1 MILPE
6 PREFTPALRGLI
18 ETFIQT
24 GSYCL
29 DVGNGH
35 GGAIGSSLVEY
46 GCGYVGADAS
56 QASSL
61 PFENESFDAALLIGV
76 LDRLIEPNLAAA
88 ELRRVLRPGGVL
100 LVTAPNV
107 SYWRRRLDGSLY
119 GHDPREGSLSAGALR
134 RMLQQAGFGLVGVEG
149 LDGSIVRDI
158 PLARCIWKGRASAPY
173 RIAERLFPSM
183 LGSRVG
189 ASAIRI

>member
-6 PREFTPALRGLI
+6 PCEFTPALRGLI
-18 ETFIQT
+18 ETFIET
-24 GSYCL
+24 GSSCL
-29 DVGNGH
+29 EIGH
-35 GGAIGSSLVEY
+35 GHAGAIGSSLVEY
-46 GCGYVGADAS
+46 GCHYVGADAS

-76 LDRLIEPNLAAA
+76 LDRLVEPKLAAV

-107 SYWRRRLDGSLY
+107 SYWRRRLDRILFGYDS
-119 GHDPREGSLSAGALR
+119 REGSLSAGALR
-134 RMLQQAGFGLVGVEG
+134 RLLLQAGFGLVGVEG
-149 LDGSIVRDI
+149 LDGSIVRDL
-158 PLARCIWKGRASAPY
+158 PMARRIWKGRASTPY
-173 RIAERLFPSM
+173 RIAERLFPAM

-189 ASAIRI
+189 AFAIRI

>member
-6 PREFTPALRGLI
+6 SREFTPALRGLI
-18 ETFIQT
+18 ETFIEI

-29 DVGNGH
+29 VVGNGH
-35 GGAIGSSLVEY
+35 GEAIGPSLVDY
-46 GCGYVGADAS
+46 GCGYVTIDAS

-61 PFENESFDAALLIGV
+61 PFENESFDAVLLIGV
-76 LDRLIEPNLAAA
+76 LDRLVQPNLAAA
-88 ELRRVLRPGGVL
+88 ELRRVLRSGGVL

-107 SYWRRRLDGSLY
+107 SYWRRRLDRILF

-134 RMLQQAGFGLVGVEG
+134 HMLLQAGFGLVGIEG

-158 PLARCIWKGRASAPY
+158 PLARYIWKGRASAPY

-183 LGSRVG
+183 LGSRFG
-189 ASAIRI
+189 AFAIRI

>member
-6 PREFTPALRGLI
+6 QRELTPALRGLI
-18 ETFIQT
+18 ETFIEA
-24 GSYCL
+24 GSFCL
-29 DVGNGH
+29 EVGNGH
-35 GGAIGSSLVEY
+35 AGAIGSSLVEY
-46 GCGYVGADAS
+46 GCRYVGVDAL

-76 LDRLIEPNLAAA
+76 LDRLVEPNLAAV

-107 SYWRRRLDGSLY
+107 SYWRRRLDRVLFGR
-119 GHDPREGSLSAGALR
+119 DPREGSLSAEALR
-134 RMLQQAGFGLVGVEG
+134 RLLLQAGFGLVGVEG
-149 LDGSIVRDI
+149 LDGSIVRDL
-158 PLARCIWKGRASAPY
+158 PMARRIWKGRASAPY
-173 RIAERLFPSM
+173 RIGEGLFPSM

-189 ASAIRI
+189 AFAIRT